1 MSNQHESRKRAYHYI
16 VEQAKKVNRDPRID
30 SDKRLTGVLD
40 ISISELNS
48 LKQGLSDPPPKL
60 IAEFKRLFVPTIIHE
75 DEVDSYLV
83 TPFLTN
89 S

>member
-1 MSNQHESRKRAYHYI
+1 MSNQHESRKRAYRYI
-16 VEQAKKVNRDPRID
+16 VEQAKKVNWDPPID
-30 SDKRLTGVLD
+30 SDERLADVLD
-40 ISISELNS
+40 ISIRDLNS

-60 IAEFKRLFVPTIIHE
+60 IVEFKKLFVPFIRE